1 MQDSASGTCLE
12 ALKGLFWTTN
22 YWEVFAHLKLL
33 RGWELF
39 EHLETYTE
47 GVTLLARAM
56 AHYDCEVKA
65 VLGQAVIF
73 LKSPEERDN
82 IVAILIITEF
92 LSGQE
97 LTQYMSR
104 RTIDSFL
111 NLGLN
116 NPNPLVRAMSLKGLS
131 SSLMQ
136 PQKVVLLRNQLTG
149 LLDSFLKPQPQ
160 DLLGLMEILGDVLH
174 HLGAQGIGAVSVKM
188 AQHLLPLFEAVRN
201 PVPKPAN
208 QNSQSRH
215 TSRPPHPCQSEQ
227 PQQ

>member
-1 MQDSASGTCLE
+1 MERRRRALRRPQSGP
-12 ALKGLFWTTN
+12 AGGR
-22 YWEVFAHLKLL
+22 V
-33 RGWELF
+33 
-39 EHLETYTE
+39 
-47 GVTLLARAM
+47 
-56 AHYDCEVKA
+56 
-65 VLGQAVIF
+65 
-73 LKSPEERDN
+73 
-82 IVAILIITEF
+82 
-92 LSGQE
+92 
-97 LTQYMSR
+97 SR
-104 RTIDSFL
+104 
-111 NLGLN
+111 
-116 NPNPLVRAMSLKGLS
+116 
-131 SSLMQ
+131 Q
-136 PQKVVLLRNQLTG
+136 VVLLRNQLTG